1 MDQTWRMNSWCMIPS
16 WQKKVIS
23 NIFVL
28 HWFWHAVLSCSD
40 EDVFHCNDSVQFQG
54 QNGMPTIHQ
63 GQCFQRN
70 FCLLLPNWFQS
81 EATDRRCSLCFTFS
95 SCRTLCWHIQT
106 CIHTHTYVCHAQ
118 IFGLICPSWAKG
130 FFISQKYALPLWFQH
145 FCLMKYV
152 QNALRLPQMCV
163 HLWSGGT
170 TQKCAKGLWPL
181 LKRYFNN
188 FVSYGSGFLNFVQ
201 YLMHVILYSQM
212 SRMCCMT

>member
-28 HWFWHAVLSCSD
+28 HWSWHAVLSCSD
-40 EDVFHCNDSVQFQG
+40 ENVFHCNDGVQFQG
-54 QNGMPTIHQ
+54 QNGMPPIHQ

-70 FCLLLPNWFQS
+70 FCLLLPKWFQS
-81 EATDRRCSLCFTFS
+81 EATGWGSAHSASLSAAVEYSADT
-95 SCRTLCWHIQT
+95 
-106 CIHTHTYVCHAQ
+106 HTHTHTHTCHAQ

-130 FFISQKYALPLWFQH
+130 FFISQNYALPLWFQH

-152 QNALRLPQMCV
+152 QNALRLLQMCA
-163 HLWSGGT
+163 HLGSDRT
-170 TQKCAKGLWPL
+170 TQKLAKGLWPL

-188 FVSYGSGFLNFVQ
+188 FVSYGSGFSNFVQ
-201 YLMHVILYSQM
+201 YLIHIILYSQM
-212 SRMCCMT
+212 SRMCCMR